1 MPVQRQ
7 TLTRLYA
14 ESLFHLQG
22 LLQSVQYSLRSKQSD
37 RSKPLAAWASEGLD
51 SHHPE
56 AQLPLQIFTVTC
68 LTLPHPEFKE
78 ACDTSDICTHTA
90 KHNISFSVLLA
101 ERISSF
107 TYKKKKADFGGQDL
121 HEPEKCPPAARQ
133 QQPCSLFVLRLCQR
147 AGTALSLAQTA
158 AGAPG
163 AENPSCNFILHEAP
177 NSSIC
182 AMEQAH
188 QIGRQ
193 RQQQHWILHCF
204 LSLISCGMMAALSL
218 LTLFISIFR
227 I

>member
-1 MPVQRQ
+1 M
-7 TLTRLYA
+7 RLYA

-107 TYKKKKADFGGQDL
+107 TYKKKKGRFWRPRSARAR
-121 HEPEKCPPAARQ
+121 EVPPRCQAA
-133 QQPCSLFVLRLCQR
+133 
-147 AGTALSLAQTA
+147 
-158 AGAPG
+158 
-163 AENPSCNFILHEAP
+163 
-177 NSSIC
+177 
-182 AMEQAH
+182 
-188 QIGRQ
+188 
-193 RQQQHWILHCF
+193 
-204 LSLISCGMMAALSL
+204 AALQPLCAPALPARWDCTVISTDSSRSARRWKSIMQFYSAWGTKQL
-218 LTLFISIFR
+218 YLCNGASPLDRQAEAAAALDPPLFLIPN
-227 I
+227 